1 MRRHAAPDL
10 ALWLPAELTPTR
22 RAPFGLYLHP
32 DAHFADRMQ
41 LAALFRRA
49 IGIGAPRRMA
59 PRAPSH
65 RQAAM
70 LCLYDLSQRG
80 ASLRDMAA
88 LLLDTMPATW
98 RESSERSDLRR
109 LLDAGTEMVAGGYR
123 RLLGSRPAS

>member
-32 DAHFADRMQ
+32 DAHFADRMH

-49 IGIGAPRRMA
+49 IGIGAPRPMRAAA
-59 PRAPSH
+59 PADRP
-65 RQAAM
+65 AAM
-70 LCLYDLSQRG
+70 LCLYDLWQGG
-80 ASLRDMAA
+80 ASLGDMAA
-88 LLLDTMPATW
+88 VLLDTLPATW
-98 RESSERSDLRR
+98 RESSGRSDLRR